1 MKPLKTTLTVLL
13 LSLLSQA
20 CVYEDEFETSHGS
33 SEKYD
38 WNERYEKT
46 PTPDSKLHLYLPTT
60 PNAAPSPLI
69 LILPG
74 GCYAYH
80 AKDYE
85 GTNWVPFVLKS
96 GYAAAVLEYDLPWGN
111 PDSPIDHVNRTI
123 SYLKNT
129 SELNID
135 PEHIGIMGFSAG
147 GHLATLISTQ
157 TDKDSRPAFQVL
169 FYPITSMED
178 KHTNTFTHKVCREN
192 LLGTSP
198 SSSLKAKYSSYL
210 NIDPNTPPAFIAVGN
225 KDNTV
230 SVENSYAYI
239 DALNQNNIKNTII
252 IAPKGDHGYI
262 EWSNLTNVRQTL
274 RKWLTDQ
281 LSPEEN
287 QTIQKEAH

>member
-1 MKPLKTTLTVLL
+1 
-13 LSLLSQA
+13 
-20 CVYEDEFETSHGS
+20 
-33 SEKYD
+33 
-38 WNERYEKT
+38 
-46 PTPDSKLHLYLPTT
+46 
-60 PNAAPSPLI
+60 
-69 LILPG
+69 
-74 GCYAYH
+74 
-80 AKDYE
+80 
-85 GTNWVPFVLKS
+85 
-96 GYAAAVLEYDLPWGN
+96 
-111 PDSPIDHVNRTI
+111 
-123 SYLKNT
+123 
-129 SELNID
+129 
-135 PEHIGIMGFSAG
+135 MGFSAG
-147 GHLATLISTQ
+147 GHLASLISTQ